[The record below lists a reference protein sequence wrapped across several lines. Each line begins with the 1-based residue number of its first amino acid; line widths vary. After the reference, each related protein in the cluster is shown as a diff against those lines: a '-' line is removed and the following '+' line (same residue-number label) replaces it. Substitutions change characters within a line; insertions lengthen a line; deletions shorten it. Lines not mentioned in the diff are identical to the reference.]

1 MKKIKYLFRKFRLLI
16 VAVALGIIAITSWSF
31 SDNFFEISKNID
43 IFVSLYK
50 EINLRYVDETDPGKM
65 MQKAIDAMLESL
77 DPYTN
82 FIPESEIEDYRFMT
96 TGQYGGVGAM
106 IQKKGD
112 YVMVSEPY
120 EGFPAQKADIRA
132 GDIIME
138 INDNSTKGKSTS
150 DVSAILKGQP
160 GSKAKVVIKRDGEK
174 DFLIKEVVRQEIKI
188 DNIPYYGM
196 LNENI
201 GYIKLTQFTEN
212 AGNEVKNAFTDL
224 KAKNDL
230 KGIVLDLRGNGGG
243 LLKEAVNIVNV
254 WTKKGQEVVSTRG
267 KMTEGNRSHLTLNTP
282 SDLDIPLAV
291 LVNSGS
297 ASASEIVS
305 GSIQDL
311 DRGVII
317 GQRTYGKGLVQNVY
331 PLTYNTQVKITI
343 AKYYIP
349 SGRCIQAIDYA
360 HRNEDGSVGKFADS
374 LAHPFKT
381 KSGRIVYD
389 GGGILPDVKTD
400 IKKYGE
406 ITISLIMKQ
415 LIFDYVTI
423 YRRTNNTI
431 AQAKEFK
438 ITDETYADFVKFL
451 ADKEY
456 DYKTKTEKEIEDLQK
471 TAKEEKYFDKIKSE
485 YDALKSKL
493 IHNKNEDLQT
503 NKDEIKEILREE
515 IVSRYYFQKGRIEAS
530 LTADKDAQKAIE
542 ILENSATYKS
552 LLSAS
557 NKSEIIK

>member
-1 MKKIKYLFRKFRLLI
+1 MNKIKYIVKRFKVLI
-16 VAVALGIIAITSWSF
+16 VALALGIVAITSWSF

-65 MQKAIDAMLESL
+65 MQKAIDSMLESL

-112 YVMVSEPY
+112 YVVVSEPY

-138 INDNSTKGKSTS
+138 INENSTKGKSTS

-160 GSKAKVVIKRDGEK
+160 GSKAKILIKREGEK
-174 DFLIKEVVRQEIKI
+174 DLIVKEVVRQEIKI

-196 LNENI
+196 LDEHI

-212 AGNEVKNAFTDL
+212 AGNEVKNAFTEL
-224 KAKNDL
+224 KTKNDL
-230 KGIVLDLRGNGGG
+230 KGIVLDLRFNGGG

-254 WTKKGQEVVSTRG
+254 WAKKGQEVVSTKG
-267 KMTEGNRSHLTLNTP
+267 KMTEGNRIHQTLNSP
-282 SDLDIPLAV
+282 ADLDIPLAV

-305 GSIQDL
+305 GAIQDL
-311 DRGVII
+311 DRGIII

-360 HRNEDGSVGKFADS
+360 HRNEDGSVGKLADS
-374 LAHPFKT
+374 LMHPFKT
-381 KSGRIVYD
+381 KAGRVVYD
-389 GGGILPDVKTD
+389 GGGIYPDVLTEV
-400 IKKYGE
+400 KKYGE
-406 ITISLIMKQ
+406 ITISLMVKQ
-415 LIFDYVTI
+415 LIFDYVTTFRI
-423 YRRTNNTI
+423 KNNSI
-431 AQAKEFK
+431 APAKEFK
-438 ITDETYADFVKFL
+438 ITDEMYADFVKFL

-456 DYKTKTEKEIEDLQK
+456 DYKTKTEKEIEDLQR
-471 TAKEEKYFDKIKSE
+471 TAKEEKYYDKIQSE
-485 YDALKSKL
+485 YDALKNKL
-493 IHNKNEDLQT
+493 IHNKNEDLLT
-503 NKDEIKEILREE
+503 FKDEIKELLREE
-515 IVSRYYFQKGRIEAS
+515 IVARYYFQKGRIEAS
-530 LTADKDAQKAIE
+530 LTADKEAQKAIE
-542 ILENSATYKS
+542 VLENSASYKAI
-552 LLSAS
+552 LNGTL
-557 NKSEIIK
+557 KSDK